1 MGFYYFDYRAFMWML
16 PAILFSAFAQFKV
29 QATFSRYS
37 KVRCLRGCTG
47 VAAAQAVAAHGG
59 VLNIS
64 VRPISGNLTDNYDPR
79 TNVISLSQC
88 VYGSSSV
95 SAVGVAAHEAGHS
108 IQTVQGYLPNKIRTA
123 IVPVTRFA
131 SQLSFPII
139 LVGLL
144 LPTQYNL
151 VVDIG
156 IALFS
161 IAVLFQLVTLPVEFN
176 ASARALQA
184 LDATELL
191 TQEELSGARKVLT
204 AAAMTYL
211 AACFSALLQLLRLLL
226 IAGSRRGNNQ

>member
-47 VAAAQAVAAHGG
+47 AAAAQAVAAHGG

-79 TNVISLSQC
+79 TNVISLSQG

-108 IQTVQGYLPNKIRTA
+108 IQTAQGYLPNKIRTSL
-123 IVPVTRFA
+123 R
-131 SQLSFPII
+131 SFPFRLFWWGCCCQRSTIWLWI
-139 LVGLL
+139 LASHCLAL
-144 LPTQYNL
+144 RYCSSWLHCRSNL
-151 VVDIG
+151 MQ
-156 IALFS
+156 A
-161 IAVLFQLVTLPVEFN
+161 PVRF
-176 ASARALQA
+176 RHW
-184 LDATELL
+184 
-191 TQEELSGARKVLT
+191 
-204 AAAMTYL
+204 M
-211 AACFSALLQLLRLLL
+211 
-226 IAGSRRGNNQ
+226 RRNC